1 MKKLKTLSKKKKPH
15 RRTQE
20 CGDYQRERV
29 ERLKR
34 GRGINGDG
42 KRLDLGWR
50 THNAI
55 YRWYIIELYT

>member
-29 ERLKR
+29 ERLER

-42 KRLDLGWR
+42 KRLDLGW
-50 THNAI
+50 
-55 YRWYIIELYT
+55 